1 MALISCAG
9 CQEEISDE
17 DEACPHCGAPRAV
30 VALGS
35 APARPRGAGAAPPA
49 RGGAAAE
56 ATERDLADDA
66 CHRCG
71 AALPALR
78 FACAYCGTL
87 ATNRVRTF
95 DPAGTWERQRE
106 LIENN
111 LDALRELPRPS
122 ARYAVT
128 IVLWW
133 YCVLPTAGIVALFW
147 RRPKPAAE
155 FQRGDYD
162 KLTAVVSRN
171 IEGIRRMAAGE
182 RSLLEQLEPLES
194 EFAELMAGF
203 ARAARTRV
211 RTIVAAAVV
220 LAAITAGAYAL
231 SERNKSNAN
240 AVPGPGT
247 SSAATGSSS
256 R

>member
-9 CQEEISDE
+9 CKEEISDQ

-30 VALGS
+30 VAAEL
-35 APARPRGAGAAPPA
+35 AAARPHGAGAARPA
-49 RGGAAAE
+49 SDGPE
-56 ATERDLADDA
+56 ARAVERAPADDT

-71 AALPALR
+71 AVLPALR

-122 ARYAVT
+122 AKYTVT

-133 YCVLPTAGIVALFW
+133 YCVVPTAGIVALFW
-147 RRPKPAAE
+147 PRPKPAAQ

-182 RSLLEQLEPLES
+182 SSLLEQLEPLET
-194 EFAELMAGF
+194 EFAELKAGF
-203 ARAARTRV
+203 ARAARARV
-211 RTIVAAAVV
+211 RTILAVAA
-220 LAAITAGAYAL
+220 LLGAITAGAYVL
-231 SERNKSNAN
+231 SERNKAHTS
-240 AVPGPGT
+240 AVPGAGT
-247 SSAATGSSS
+247 SSAVNGSGA